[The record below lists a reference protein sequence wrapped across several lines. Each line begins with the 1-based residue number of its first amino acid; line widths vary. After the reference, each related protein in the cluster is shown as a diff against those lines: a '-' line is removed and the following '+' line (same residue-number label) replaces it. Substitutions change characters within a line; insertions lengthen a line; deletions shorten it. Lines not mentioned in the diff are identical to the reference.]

1 MHTEHRSTLPTFL
14 TRYGTFI
21 LHVADP
27 PVMTDCQ
34 AVVVVAQSSA
44 MPATDWRADC
54 VLYCAKHTQIL
65 ICYRRYQHNE
75 CGAPAV
81 DEWSIAL
88 SLLQCR
94 SSRPTTQRLPLRLR
108 YLSHL
113 YYTTTTTSINCLYL
127 CFPVFLPLCCPSY
140 MVAR

>member
-1 MHTEHRSTLPTFL
+1 MNTEHRSTLPTFL

-54 VLYCAKHTQIL
+54 VLYCAKHTH
-65 ICYRRYQHNE
+65 RYSFAIVGINITSVAHQLLMS
-75 CGAPAV
+75 GALRCHFYNAV
-81 DEWSIAL
+81 QAVPQLKDFHCVYGI
-88 SLLQCR
+88 SLT
-94 SSRPTTQRLPLRLR
+94 STTLL
-108 YLSHL
+108 
-113 YYTTTTTSINCLYL
+113 
-127 CFPVFLPLCCPSY
+127 
-140 MVAR
+140 